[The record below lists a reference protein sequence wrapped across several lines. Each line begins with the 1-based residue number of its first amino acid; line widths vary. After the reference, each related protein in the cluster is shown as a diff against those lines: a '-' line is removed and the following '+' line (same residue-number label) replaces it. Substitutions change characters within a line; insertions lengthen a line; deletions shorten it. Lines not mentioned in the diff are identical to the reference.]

1 MYDDAPY
8 QVQRDFRE
16 LDKKIRTLHTEY
28 HDFFEVDPSR
38 ESVLRSVHD
47 TFESFP
53 NDRFP
58 EYDRPLIKWYN
69 AVTRELHSHS
79 PDPSRLM
86 TVNVTFWRIFA
97 LELAQRHAQGMSP
110 EEVRGNLGIT
120 SFEDARSSAIQ
131 KLDEFEE
138 EDLDAKFSG
147 LATELESERSAADEL
162 VAPILERRGI
172 AHEDLHPGQ

>member
-38 ESVLRSVHD
+38 ESVLSSVHE

-58 EYDRPLIKWYN
+58 EYDRPIIKM
-69 AVTRELHSHS
+69 V
-79 PDPSRLM
+79 
-86 TVNVTFWRIFA
+86 
-97 LELAQRHAQGMSP
+97 
-110 EEVRGNLGIT
+110 
-120 SFEDARSSAIQ
+120 
-131 KLDEFEE
+131 
-138 EDLDAKFSG
+138 
-147 LATELESERSAADEL
+147 
-162 VAPILERRGI
+162 
-172 AHEDLHPGQ
+172 